1 MPSDKMHEKSP
12 LWMSGSYATQ
22 GLVLRRAIVDEG
34 LSRLTKTSIEFL
46 SENKAIKLEEL
57 LGQTMT
63 LNLKTAQENLRKFT
77 GTIISVEEV
86 ALRDGYGHYLAEVR
100 PWFWLLKRTLDSR
113 IFQELK
119 ADDIIKQVFGD
130 QGFTDFKFRTSKTFE
145 LREYC
150 VQYRESDFDF
160 VCRLMEEEGLYYYFE
175 HKDSGPGNEVL
186 VIADGATGHD
196 DVPEESELTFYAGDD
211 ARQRLRDHVSEWAS
225 AQTLTSSKVSLE
237 DYDFLTPSTDLEVAE
252 KTVVSPKHKYTK
264 FELYDY
270 PGHYRKE
277 TNLGKERARVRMEAE
292 AIRHERFRGKSTVR
306 TLGTGKL
313 FKLKGRDAFKGKEW
327 LAADAIYH
335 IQTTSG
341 YEFVKRRQDL
351 DVGPLE
357 FPEDMTELYL
367 MTFGAYPKKT
377 QYRAQLKTPW
387 PAIPSMH
394 TAIVTG
400 KKGEEIWT
408 DEHGRIKVQF
418 HWDRDGKM
426 DEKTTCWIRVATP
439 WSGKNWGMIHVPR
452 IGQEVV
458 VQFEEGDP
466 DRPICTGMLYNK
478 ETMPPYTLPEN
489 QTQTGI
495 KTNSS
500 KGGGGYNELMMEDKK
515 DEELMRIQAQKDHQ
529 MLVKNKSVVT
539 IGHDEVDAGDHDDEG
554 SLSEVI
560 RNNVTRTINEGS
572 HYYTI
577 EQGDEEFKIETGS
590 QTIEIKTDKTQTI
603 QQGNLSTTVSQG
615 DKSTTVSMG
624 NITVDASM
632 GKITMTAMQSIELKV
647 GSSSVKV
654 DQSGVTIKGMM
665 VKAQGTAMAEVKA
678 PMTTVKGDGMLT
690 LKGGITMIN

>member
-12 LWMSGSYATQ
+12 LWMSGSYATK
-22 GLVLRRAIVDEG
+22 GLVLRRAIVDES
-34 LSRLTKTSIEFL
+34 LSRLTKISVEFL

-57 LGQTMT
+57 LGQTLT
-63 LNLKTAQENLRKFT
+63 LNLRTAQENLRKFT
-77 GTIISVEEV
+77 GTIISVEEI

-119 ADDIIKQVFGD
+119 ADDIIKQVFSD
-130 QGFTDFKFRTSKTFE
+130 QGFTDFKFRTTKTLE
-145 LREYC
+145 VREYC

-175 HKDSGPGNEVL
+175 HKDSGPGNETL

-211 ARQRLRDHVSEWAS
+211 ARQRLNDHVSEWAS
-225 AQTLTSSKVSLE
+225 AQVLTSSKVSLE
-237 DYDFLTPSTDLEVAE
+237 DFDFLTPSTELEVLE
-252 KTVVSPKHKYTK
+252 KTLVSPKHKYTK

-270 PGHYRKE
+270 PGHYRKN
-277 TNLGKERARVRMEAE
+277 TGLGKERARVRMEAE

-313 FKLKGRDAFKGKEW
+313 FKLKGRDSFKGKEW

-335 IQTTSG
+335 LQTTSG

-357 FPEDMTELYL
+357 FPDDMTELFL
-367 MTFGAYPKKT
+367 MTFGAYPKQT
-377 QYRAQLKTPW
+377 QFRAPLETPW
-387 PAIPSMH
+387 PEIPSMH

-426 DEKTTCWIRVATP
+426 DEKTTCWVRVATP

-458 VQFEEGDP
+458 IQFEEGDP

-478 ETMPPYTLPEN
+478 ETMPPYKLPDN
-489 QTQTGI
+489 ATQTGI

-500 KGGGGYNELMMEDKK
+500 KGGGGFNELMMEDKK
-515 DEELMRIQAQKDHQ
+515 DEELVRFQAEKDYQ
-529 MLVKNKSVVT
+529 QIVKNNADIT
-539 IGHDEVDAGDHDDEG
+539 IGLEKQDEGNLTQTVQNNQTETIVAGDHTFT
-554 SLSEVI
+554 V
-560 RNNVTRTINEGS
+560 
-572 HYYTI
+572 
-577 EQGDEEFKIETGS
+577 EQGSKTLS
-590 QTIEIKTDKTQTI
+590 IKQDKTQTI
-603 QQGNLSTTVSQG
+603 EGNHTKTVTGDDSTTIQQGN
-615 DKSTTVSMG
+615 KSTTVSSG
-624 NITVDASM
+624 NMTVDVSM
-632 GKITMTAMQSIELKV
+632 GKITITAMQSIELKV
-647 GSSSVKV
+647 GSSSVKL

-665 VKAQGTAMAEVKA
+665 IKAKATAMAEVKG